1 MDLEIYQD
9 VLDVS
14 LGNPEA
20 DIELYYLLLQEKTD
34 TLNAIKDEGLPLEE
48 RSYSFTGLG
57 LKRKA

>member
-1 MDLEIYQD
+1 MDMELYQE

-14 LGNPEA
+14 FGNPEA

-34 TLNAIKDEGLPLEE
+34 ALNTINDAGLPLEE